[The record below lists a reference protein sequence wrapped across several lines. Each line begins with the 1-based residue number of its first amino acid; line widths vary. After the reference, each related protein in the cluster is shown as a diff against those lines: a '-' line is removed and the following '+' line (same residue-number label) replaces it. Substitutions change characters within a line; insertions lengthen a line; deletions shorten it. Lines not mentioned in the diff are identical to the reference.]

1 MDRERGL
8 QESPP
13 KGFFRL
19 FPGNEVRLRY
29 GYVVKCTGMK
39 DGVVHCTHYP
49 DSRSG
54 SPGAEKYKVKG
65 NIHWV
70 SARHAHAAK
79 VHLYDRLFR
88 APEPGKDRDFL
99 EDINP
104 DSRRTVEAQL
114 EPSLG
119 NLVSRQPYQF
129 ERHGYFIADY
139 DRRSFNRTVTL
150 RDSWS
155 KS

>member
-1 MDRERGL
+1 M
-8 QESPP
+8 
-13 KGFFRL
+13 
-19 FPGNEVRLRY
+19 
-29 GYVVKCTGMK
+29 
-39 DGVVHCTHYP
+39 
-49 DSRSG
+49 
-54 SPGAEKYKVKG
+54 
-65 NIHWV
+65 

-88 APEPGKDRDFL
+88 APEPGKDREFL

-104 DSRRTVEAQL
+104 DSRRTVEAQV

-119 NLVSRQPYQF
+119 NLASRQPYQF

-139 DRRSFNRTVTL
+139 DQRSFNRTVTL